1 MRDHGKASKLSVQDV
16 RARAEAIGGEIHSAK
31 KEKGI
36 AFNTAKRKVHL
47 LEDLAAGALLP
58 GDITLED
65 QTQAKQLVEHQQH
78 LKRSRSAFV
87 CSPFRIF
94 AQSKTSRTLYLART
108 SSIRNR
114 PIAFYHQFCPI
125 QI

>member
-1 MRDHGKASKLSVQDV
+1 M

-31 KEKGI
+31 KEKEI

-47 LEDLAAGALLP
+47 LEDLAAGVLLP

-65 QTQAKQLVEHQQH
+65 QTQARQLVEHQQH

-94 AQSKTSRTLYLART
+94 VFGIDRLPFITNSAPFKSRRDQPTKYYQCIT
-108 SSIRNR
+108 
-114 PIAFYHQFCPI
+114 PPMF
-125 QI
+125 